1 MPRLDRIVLFVLGL
15 LMGAVFGFLFWQAE
29 LRVIGGLTGLICLSF
44 SFWTIFVSEETLER
58 YRGKWIFW

>member
-15 LMGAVFGFLFWQAE
+15 LMGVVFGFLFWQAR
-29 LRVIGGLTGLICLSF
+29 LLVIGGLAGLICLTF
-44 SFWTIFVSEETLER
+44 SFWVIFVSEETLER